1 LREGNAVEDFFNPS
15 LTVIGGTNKKGIDM
29 LLEIYNNVPG
39 TKKVV
44 EIRVAETIK
53 LLNNSFHALKVA
65 FANEIGNV
73 AKALGINT
81 NELFEIF
88 LLDRKLNISDA
99 YLKPGFAYGG
109 SCLPKDLRALTL
121 IAHDNYLDTPV
132 LNSIERSNQHQ
143 IERAIKLIESF
154 NRNNIGFWGISF
166 KEGTD
171 DLRNSPVVQVAER
184 IMGKGYN
191 TYLFDEAVNESQLI
205 GANKYYIE
213 NVFPH
218 FKQLLLKNF
227 DEFLNNIEILII
239 NKRGSKQE
247 FNKIFNKDK
256 LQILDLKGIQELKSH
271 KNYYGFNW

>member
-1 LREGNAVEDFFNPS
+1 MKISVFGLGYVGCVSLACLAKMGYNVVGVDISKYKVDLINNGIPTIVEKNIEKLIKSGYSKNLLRATTSSVEAILNSDISFICVGTPSDKNGHLNLNQLKNVAAEIGKALTLKNNFHVIVIRSTIVPGTTDKIIRIITRISKKIKDKDFCVIVNPEFLREGNAVEDFFNPS

-99 YLKPGFAYGG
+99 YLKPGLHTEVPVCQKIY
-109 SCLPKDLRALTL
+109 
-121 IAHDNYLDTPV
+121 AH
-132 LNSIERSNQHQ
+132 
-143 IERAIKLIESF
+143 
-154 NRNNIGFWGISF
+154 
-166 KEGTD
+166 
-171 DLRNSPVVQVAER
+171 
-184 IMGKGYN
+184 
-191 TYLFDEAVNESQLI
+191 
-205 GANKYYIE
+205 
-213 NVFPH
+213 
-218 FKQLLLKNF
+218 
-227 DEFLNNIEILII
+227 
-239 NKRGSKQE
+239 
-247 FNKIFNKDK
+247 
-256 LQILDLKGIQELKSH
+256 
-271 KNYYGFNW
+271 